1 MVRAV
6 TEADRQFMDS
16 WVMLGA
22 SVDLA
27 GKIVAADPAELIGL
41 MTTAR
46 KGIGTEGE
54 RSLLS
59 AMTAMRQGAA
69 AQLELA
75 DAAIAM
81 IETVAK
87 FVGETAL
94 VALSAGPAN

>member
-1 MVRAV
+1 MSE
-6 TEADRQFMDS
+6 EAERPFLDS

-22 SVDLA
+22 TIELA
-27 GKIVAADPAELIGL
+27 GKIVAADPDELIGL
-41 MTTAR
+41 MTAAR

-54 RSLLS
+54 RALLT
-59 AMTAMRQGAA
+59 AMMAMRQGAA

-81 IETVAK
+81 IETAAK